1 MHKYL
6 DIFAKEA
13 EEHLASLQAGL
24 LELETRSADPHLI
37 HDLLR
42 NAHTLKGSAKMMGF
56 DDIASISHRM
66 EDLLKEME
74 EGGTPVDAAGIN
86 LLLKGTDAVERMVA
100 ALLKGE
106 DSSIDPVRFLECF
119 NSGVFPE
126 ESEPVEPEPAERE
139 SGSGSTVRTKVE
151 TLDKL
156 VSFIGEFIINKKRLE
171 EKLSRLKT
179 LADDTEHF
187 FPERQLSFFHRD
199 LEEDIIHQGYLIEEL
214 QGLAMGLRML
224 PLSTVTGG
232 LRRMV
237 RDLALEQGKEVDFV
251 ISGEGIEID
260 RAMLESLKPALLH
273 ILRNAVD
280 HGVEAPAERA
290 AAGKPAKAMVR
301 LGARHEANSIRI
313 DVRDDGRGMD
323 VAKIREAA
331 VKRGLVSREEEAE
344 LKDEE
349 ILYLTLR
356 PGFSTREKVTDVSGR
371 GVGMDVVKE
380 KVEAVKGNLLLK
392 SEAGRFTEITLFV
405 PLTLSI
411 VEALVVSCCGES
423 YAVPLTYV
431 QETLKLR
438 REAVLSVAGKDVVA
452 IRGKSAPL
460 MPLAALLGLPE
471 KRITL
476 PQGETISAV
485 VLRFRDQF
493 VACTVDECCGSSE
506 IVVKGLGEQ
515 FKRVEFVSGAT
526 ILGDGDPALILNV
539 PDLFARLDGVAGSPP
554 GGLFA
559 EGEEAERPSILVVD
573 DSITTRTMERSI
585 LVSHGYDVEVAVSG
599 EDALEKTAARRFDLV
614 VTDIEMPGMNGF
626 ELTAQLGQTDTY
638 RDVPVIVVSSL
649 SRDEDKRKALEAGAR
664 AYIVKGSFDQGT
676 LLETVEEL
684 IG

>member
-13 EEHLASLQAGL
+13 EEHLASLQTGL
-24 LELETRSADPHLI
+24 LELEVRSSDSGLI

-56 DDIASISHRM
+56 DDIAAIGHRM

-74 EGGTPVDAAGIN
+74 DGNTSVDAAGIN

-106 DSSIDPVRFLECF
+106 ESPIDPARFLDCF
-119 NSGVFPE
+119 NCGVFPE
-126 ESEPVEPEPAERE
+126 EDEPERPGLDERE
-139 SGSGSTVRTKVE
+139 NGSGSTVRTRVE

-156 VSFIGEFIINKKRLE
+156 VAFIGEFIINKKRLE
-171 EKLSRLKT
+171 ERLSRLKS
-179 LADDTEHF
+179 LVGETEHL

-199 LEEDIIHQGYLIEEL
+199 LEEDILYQGYLIEEL

-224 PLSTVTGG
+224 PLATVTGSF
-232 LRRMV
+232 RRMV
-237 RDLALEQGKEVDFV
+237 RDLALEQEKEVDFV
-251 ISGEGIEID
+251 ISGESIEID
-260 RAMLESLKPALLH
+260 RVMLESLKPALLH

-280 HGVEAPAERA
+280 HGVEAPAERT
-290 AAGKPAKAMVR
+290 AAGKPAKATVR
-301 LGARHEANSIRI
+301 LAARHEASSIRI
-313 DVRDDGRGMD
+313 DVRDDGRGMN
-323 VAKIREAA
+323 VPKIRETAA
-331 VKRGLVSREEEAE
+331 KRGIVGREEAAE
-344 LKDEE
+344 LRDEE

-356 PGFSTREKVTDVSGR
+356 PGFSTRDKVTDISGR
-371 GVGMDVVKE
+371 GIGMDVVRE

-392 SEAGRFTEITLFV
+392 SEPGRFTEITLFV

-411 VEALVVSCCGES
+411 VDALTVSCRGES
-423 YAVPLTYV
+423 YALPLTYV
-431 QETLKLR
+431 QETVKLR
-438 REAVLSVAGKDVVA
+438 REEVLSTAGKEAVA
-452 IRGKSAPL
+452 VRGSSVPL
-460 MPLAALLGLPE
+460 MPLASLLGLPE
-471 KRITL
+471 KKIAL
-476 PQGETISAV
+476 LQGETLSAV
-485 VLRFRDQF
+485 VLRFRDQL
-493 VACTVDECCGSSE
+493 VACTVDECCGSAE

-526 ILGDGDPALILNV
+526 ILGDGNPALILNV
-539 PDLFARLDGVAGSPP
+539 PDLFVRLDGMAGSPP
-554 GGLFA
+554 DGFFSEEE
-559 EGEEAERPSILVVD
+559 EGERPTILVVD

-599 EDALEKTAARRFDLV
+599 EDALEKTATRRFDLV
-614 VTDIEMPGMNGF
+614 VTDIEMPGINGF
-626 ELTAQLGQTDTY
+626 ELTARLKQTDDY
-638 RDVPVIVVSSL
+638 RDVPVIIVSSL
-649 SRDEDKRKALEAGAR
+649 SRDEDKRRALEAGAR